1 MKAKVFIMV
10 MAFHILVVAGLY
22 LLSACSTRDGPV
34 SAIGPP
40 ALEATPKTPR
50 LNFRAPSRPANPEE
64 FAIIEDAPADAP
76 SPELDPV
83 FNAGSDLE
91 DFTADPA
98 PGPAM
103 VYVVESGDTL
113 WQISSRHGVSLDELL
128 MANGLTRNSTLQI
141 GQRLTIPVEAPPEIV
156 SETSDVEKIE
166 PLAVEPIGPEPVE
179 ALPVTTQPYTVV
191 AGDTLSSISRRFNTR
206 VEDIMSASG
215 LSSHNLQIDQ
225 VLSIPVNSIS
235 NAGSPVVL
243 EPAPVVVEP
252 VTVVVQPV
260 PVISPSPVPSASPA
274 AEQETIIHIVQ
285 PGETPSGIARKYG
298 ISVAQLMDD
307 NRISD
312 PRRIYAGGELKIR
325 LSEAQQ
331 LEPLPTVVEPAP
343 SLSLDAPVTPTE
355 FDESVF
361 DDLEGIPEVE
371 VAPQ

>member
-1 MKAKVFIMV
+1 MV

-40 ALEATPKTPR
+40 ALEPAAAKTPR
-50 LNFRAPSRPANPEE
+50 LNFRAPSRPENPEE
-64 FAIIEDAPADAP
+64 FAIIEDTPADAP
-76 SPELDPV
+76 SPELDPA

-113 WQISSRHGVSLDELL
+113 WQISNRHGVSLDELL

-141 GQRLTIPVEAPPEIV
+141 GQRLTIPVEAPPEIMP
-156 SETSDVEKIE
+156 ETPGVEEIAPLPIE
-166 PLAVEPIGPEPVE
+166 PFDPEPVE
-179 ALPVTTQPYTVV
+179 ELPGATQPYTVV

-206 VEDIMSASG
+206 VEDIMAASG
-215 LSSHNLQIDQ
+215 LISHNLQIDQ

-235 NAGSPVVL
+235 NAVSPVVL

-252 VTVVVQPV
+252 VPVVVQPV
-260 PVISPSPVPSASPA
+260 PVISPAPA
-274 AEQETIIHIVQ
+274 AEQETIIHVVQ

-331 LEPLPTVVEPAP
+331 LEAQPSVVEPAP
-343 SLSLDAPVTPTE
+343 PLSLDAPVTPTE

>member
-1 MKAKVFIMV
+1 MV

-40 ALEATPKTPR
+40 ALEGTAKTPR
-50 LNFRAPSRPANPEE
+50 LNFRAPNRPDNPKE
-64 FAIIEDAPADAP
+64 FAIIEDAPADAA

-91 DFTADPA
+91 DFNADLA

-113 WQISSRHGVSLDELL
+113 WRISNRHGVSLDELL

-141 GQRLTIPVEAPPEIV
+141 GQRLTIPVEAPPEIMP
-156 SETSDVEKIE
+156 ETSDVEEIA
-166 PLAVEPIGPEPVE
+166 PLPIEPIGPEPAE
-179 ALPVTTQPYTVV
+179 ALPGATQTYTVV

-215 LSSHNLQIDQ
+215 LISHNLQIDQ

-252 VTVVVQPV
+252 VPVVVQPV
-260 PVISPSPVPSASPA
+260 PVISPSPV
-274 AEQETIIHIVQ
+274 AEQETIIHVVQ

-325 LSEAQQ
+325 LSEAQR
-331 LEPLPTVVEPAP
+331 LEPVPSVVAPAP
-343 SLSLDAPVTPTE
+343 PISLDAPVTPTE

>member
-40 ALEATPKTPR
+40 ALEGAAKTPR
-50 LNFRAPSRPANPEE
+50 LNFRAPNRPDNPEE

-113 WQISSRHGVSLDELL
+113 WQISNRHGVSLDELL

-141 GQRLTIPVEAPPEIV
+141 GQRLTIPVEASPEIMP
-156 SETSDVEKIE
+156 ETSDVEEIA
-166 PLAVEPIGPEPVE
+166 PLPIEPIGPEPEE
-179 ALPVTTQPYTVV
+179 ALPGATQPYTVV

-206 VEDIMSASG
+206 VEDIMAASG
-215 LSSHNLQIDQ
+215 LISHNLQIDQ

-243 EPAPVVVEP
+243 EPSPVVVEP
-252 VTVVVQPV
+252 VRVAVQPV
-260 PVISPSPVPSASPA
+260 PVISPSTSPSPG
-274 AEQETIIHIVQ
+274 AEQETIIHVVQ

-331 LEPLPTVVEPAP
+331 LEPVLSVVDPAP
-343 SLSLDAPVTPTE
+343 PISLDAPVTPTE